1 MQIHTYI
8 AAILCLNLAATAQ
21 ELGNVSTKGSGCKPG
36 SVAVSVTPDKKSV
49 SLLFNDLKVVTEGL
63 ARSSDKECYL
73 EFPWNYPRATELIA

>member
-49 SLLFNDLKVVTEGL
+49 SLLFNDLKSSRKVLHVPPT
-63 ARSSDKECYL
+63 RSAISS
-73 EFPWNYPRATELIA
+73 FPWNYPRATELIA